1 MPDNYLKQLTDLHS
15 YWLLH
20 VFLPTLVIDIFK
32 ILVIPIAKEVGRGND
47 RQVLNQPKPEEG
59 ISKVTLKWILGE
71 MNCEQIS
78 QSIGKSFTFFYEP
91 DMLCPH
97 LIKLYKENHKKFPQR
112 PLGKSRWFHL
122 DCECCKPP
130 ETLSFFQG
138 HTEFLLEILP
148 DFTLGYLLEILWFQS
163 LDKSVNL
170 R

>member
-1 MPDNYLKQLTDLHS
+1 
-15 YWLLH
+15 
-20 VFLPTLVIDIFK
+20 
-32 ILVIPIAKEVGRGND
+32 
-47 RQVLNQPKPEEG
+47 
-59 ISKVTLKWILGE
+59 

-148 DFTLGYLLEILWFQS
+148 DFRLFIRNIMVLVFGQISKSQIISWDSESQISLALWLYNYISKRNTTSSLGLFSFLLSQ
-163 LDKSVNL
+163 K
-170 R
+170 